1 MKHYFKEY
9 KSISNPQATKMLKA
23 IEADTS
29 LVNKFWRLEEKIN
42 GCNVQ
47 CLTDGNEVEWSS
59 RSKVLI
65 PGESFHDIWTNI
77 PKVEA
82 KIKAIAKKL
91 GKAISVVMEYYDS
104 VAILRHASIK
114 YHNDESKD
122 FVAFD
127 IKLVEE
133 DVYLPYAQ
141 FVELCKEFELPYVG
155 IYADG
160 LTFQQAMA
168 FEIEKLTSITAQRN
182 GVEGTPIEGVVLKTH
197 DSSDVHMEVEN
208 EDGTI
213 EMVSIGRAIMKRLCK
228 AYSEGKVVKRVD
240 EAKSAEERRNAM
252 KEEIAPLLTEQ
263 RLFTKCS
270 SAGIEIKPE
279 NRELG
284 IEVLALDII
293 KELEYHESELDFVK
307 QQCKLFVFKAFK
319 K

>member
-23 IEADTS
+23 IEADPS
-29 LVNKFWRLEEKIN
+29 LKGKFWRLEEKIN

-47 CLTDGNEVEWSS
+47 CLTDGDKIEWSS

-65 PGESFHDIWTNI
+65 PGESFHNIWANT

-82 KIKAIAKKL
+82 KIVAIAKKL
-91 GKAISVVMEYYDS
+91 GKPISVVMEYYDS
-104 VAILRHASIK
+104 SAIVGPASIK
-114 YHNDESKD
+114 YHNDDQKD

-155 IYADG
+155 VYADG
-160 LTFQQAMA
+160 LTFEQAMS

-197 DSSDVHMEVEN
+197 DNCDVHMEVEN
-208 EDGTI
+208 EDGST
-213 EMVSIGRAIMKRLCK
+213 EMTSIGRAIMKRICS
-228 AYSEGKVVKRVD
+228 AYTEGKVIKRVD
-240 EAKSAEERRNAM
+240 EAKNAEERRNAM
-252 KEEIAPLLTEQ
+252 KEEIKPLLTEQ

-270 SAGIEIKPE
+270 AAGIERKPE
-279 NRELG
+279 NREKG
-284 IEVLALDII
+284 IEALALDIV

-319 K
+319 